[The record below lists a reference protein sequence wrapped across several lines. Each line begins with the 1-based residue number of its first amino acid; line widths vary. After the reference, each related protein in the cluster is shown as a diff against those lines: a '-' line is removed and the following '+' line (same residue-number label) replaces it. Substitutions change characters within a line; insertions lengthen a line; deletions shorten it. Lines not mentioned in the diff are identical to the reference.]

1 MYATAEYYK
10 NEYHGL
16 ELSTDVL
23 DRLILRANKD
33 VERLTRSRIDMDSL
47 SELNQKRVMNAVCSQ
62 VEFLASKGETA
73 STIADN
79 TGSFSIGSYSE
90 SKGGRYGAAADANT
104 SRYADAV
111 YDWLFP
117 TGLLYAGV
125 DALW

>member
-1 MYATAEYYK
+1 MYATEEYYK
-10 NEYHGL
+10 DEYKGL
-16 ELSTDVL
+16 ELSDAVL
-23 DRLILRANKD
+23 TQLIARANND
-33 VERLTRSRIDMDSL
+33 IERLTRSMIDMDSL
-47 SELNQKRVMNAVCSQ
+47 NEINQKRVMNAVCSQ
-62 VEFLASKGETA
+62 VEFLAIKGETA
-73 STIADN
+73 SAVADN

-111 YDWLFP
+111 YDWLLP

>member
-1 MYATAEYYK
+1 MYATEEYYK
-10 NEYHGL
+10 DEYKGL
-16 ELSTDVL
+16 ELSDAVL
-23 DRLILRANKD
+23 TQLIARANND
-33 VERLTRSRIDMDSL
+33 IERLTRSMIDMDSL
-47 SELNQKRVMNAVCSQ
+47 NEINQKRVMNAVCSQ
-62 VEFLASKGETA
+62 VEFLAIKGETA
-73 STIADN
+73 SAVADN

-90 SKGGRYGAAADANT
+90 SKGGRYGAAADANA

>member
-1 MYATAEYYK
+1 
-10 NEYHGL
+10 
-16 ELSTDVL
+16 
-23 DRLILRANKD
+23 
-33 VERLTRSRIDMDSL
+33 
-47 SELNQKRVMNAVCSQ
+47 MNAVCSQ

-90 SKGGRYGAAADANT
+90 SKGGRYGATADANA

>member
-1 MYATAEYYK
+1 MYATEEYYK
-10 NEYHGL
+10 DEYKGL
-16 ELSTDVL
+16 ELSDAVL
-23 DRLILRANKD
+23 TQLIARANND
-33 VERLTRSRIDMDSL
+33 IERLTRSMIDMDSL
-47 SELNQKRVMNAVCSQ
+47 NEINQKRVKNAVCSQ
-62 VEFLASKGETA
+62 VEFLAIKGETA
-73 STIADN
+73 SAVADN

-104 SRYADAV
+104 SRYAEAV

>member
-1 MYATAEYYK
+1 MYATEEYYK
-10 NEYHGL
+10 DEYKGL
-16 ELSTDVL
+16 ELSDAVL
-23 DRLILRANKD
+23 TQLIARANND
-33 VERLTRSRIDMDSL
+33 IERLTRSMIDMDSL
-47 SELNQKRVMNAVCSQ
+47 NEINQKRVKNAVCSQ
-62 VEFLASKGETA
+62 VEFLAIKGKTA
-73 STIADN
+73 STVADN

>member
-1 MYATAEYYK
+1 MYATEEYYK
-10 NEYHGL
+10 VEYKGL
-16 ELSTDVL
+16 ELSDAVL
-23 DRLILRANKD
+23 TQLIARANND
-33 VERLTRSRIDMDSL
+33 IERLTRSMIDMDSL
-47 SELNQKRVMNAVCSQ
+47 NEINQKRVKNAVCSQ
-62 VEFLASKGETA
+62 VEFLAIKGETA
-73 STIADN
+73 SAVADN

>member
-1 MYATAEYYK
+1 MYATEEYYK
-10 NEYHGL
+10 DEYKGL
-16 ELSTDVL
+16 ELSDAVL
-23 DRLILRANKD
+23 TQLIARANND
-33 VERLTRSRIDMDSL
+33 IERLTRSMIDMDSL
-47 SELNQKRVMNAVCSQ
+47 NEINQKRVMNAVCSQ
-62 VEFLASKGETA
+62 VEFLAIKGETA
-73 STIADN
+73 SAVADN